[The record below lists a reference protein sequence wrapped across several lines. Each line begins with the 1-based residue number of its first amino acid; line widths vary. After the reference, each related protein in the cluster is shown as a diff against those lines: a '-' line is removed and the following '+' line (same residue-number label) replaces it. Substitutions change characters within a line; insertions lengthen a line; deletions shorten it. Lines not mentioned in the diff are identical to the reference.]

1 MQDEAPISDFHAPDV
16 HAIGAKHAQA
26 TEQAELLVIGAGEA
40 GLAAALE
47 AARAGLRV
55 TLVDENPLGAGLIG
69 MDVPLLFGNRWTA
82 AVQNQGRMLE
92 QILAASPGLEEAFEL
107 GVEVKLGTY
116 AWGAFVAG
124 PNLASLPEPVVG
136 LADETRSWLCSFR
149 RLIIAAGARDFVV
162 SFAGF
167 ETPGV
172 VGALGFAALVAKYGA
187 FNGRRLVILGTGDLA
202 VKTATLALDA
212 GLDVAAMVEV
222 RDAPQSDVS
231 LMVSR
236 GVEIITGHVILEAQG
251 RAEGVTAAILAPVSG
266 GEQRAVA
273 CDTIVL
279 AIGAVPVIDLADVAG
294 ARIAR
299 ADGAYV
305 VETAPPGVF
314 LAGDCAGLGAD
325 AAASGRAAAQAAL
338 RSLGHDVAVSHAPVT
353 PMAPMTDD
361 TDAYRMD
368 WMRALMATGGLDVPA
383 CTCEEVTR
391 RDLLTVQPPRYLA
404 APIAARD
411 LVSLAEDGPPSQD
424 QIKRLTRACM
434 GPCQARRCREQV
446 AMIMAIGTDR
456 PLSSI
461 ALAGYRAPVRPLPL
475 GVLAASEETAEMAE
489 GWNVWF
495 GIRTQ
500 WVPYADIGTEREIER
515 AGRMAHF

>member
-1 MQDEAPISDFHAPDV
+1 MEDEEVTSDFHA
-16 HAIGAKHAQA
+16 IGEKHTKA

-47 AARAGLRV
+47 AARAGVQV

-92 QILAASPGLEEAFEL
+92 QILSTNPGLEEAFEL

-124 PNLASLPEPVVG
+124 PNLRSLPEPVVG
-136 LADETRSWLCSFR
+136 LADETHSWLCGFK
-149 RLIIAAGARDFVV
+149 RLIIASGARDLVF
-162 SFAGF
+162 SFKGF

-172 VGALGFAALVAKYGA
+172 VGALGFASLVSNYAA
-187 FNGRRLVILGTGDLA
+187 FNGQRLVILGTGDLA
-202 VKTATLALDA
+202 VKTATIALDA
-212 GLDVAAMVEV
+212 GLEVAALVEV
-222 RDAPQSDVS
+222 RDTPQSDVS

-236 GVEIITGHVILEAQG
+236 GVEIITGHAILEARG
-251 RAEGVTAAILAPVSG
+251 NAEGVTAALLAPVAG
-266 GEQRAVA
+266 GEPRSVG

-279 AIGAVPVIDLADVAG
+279 AVGAVPVIDLADVAG
-294 ARIAR
+294 SKLTR
-299 ADGAYV
+299 ANGAYV
-305 VETAPPGVF
+305 PGTAPAGVF
-314 LAGDCAGLGAD
+314 FAGDCAGLGAD

-338 RSLGHDVAVSHAPVT
+338 QSLGHEVEVTAVPVST
-353 PMAPMTDD
+353 PTGD

-368 WMRALMATGGLDVPA
+368 WMRALITTGGLEVNA

-391 RDLLTVQPPRYLA
+391 RDLLTVQPPRYLD
-404 APIAARD
+404 APIAPRD
-411 LVSLAEDGPPSQD
+411 LATLSGDAPPSQD

-446 AMIMAIGTDR
+446 AMIMAIGSER
-456 PLSSI
+456 PLGSI

-475 GVLAASEETAEMAE
+475 GVLAASEETAEMVE

-500 WVPYADIGTEREIER
+500 WVPYADIGTERETER
-515 AGRMAHF
+515 LGRMMHF

>member
-1 MQDEAPISDFHAPDV
+1 
-16 HAIGAKHAQA
+16 
-26 TEQAELLVIGAGEA
+26 
-40 GLAAALE
+40 
-47 AARAGLRV
+47 
-55 TLVDENPLGAGLIG
+55 

-92 QILAASPGLEEAFEL
+92 QILATNPGLEEAFEL

-124 PNLASLPEPVVG
+124 PNLQSLPEPVVG
-136 LADETRSWLCSFR
+136 LADETRSWLCGFR
-149 RLIIAAGARDFVV
+149 RLIIASGARDLVV

-172 VGALGFAALVAKYGA
+172 VGALALGALVTKYDV
-187 FNGRRLVILGTGDLA
+187 FNGRRIVILGTGDLA
-202 VKTATLALDA
+202 VRTATLALDA
-212 GLDVAAMVEV
+212 GLEVAAMVEV

-236 GVEIITGHVILEAQG
+236 GVEIVTGHAILEARG
-251 RAEGVTAAILAPVSG
+251 HAEGVTAAVLAPVSG
-266 GEQRAVA
+266 GAPRVID
-273 CDTIVL
+273 CDTICL

-294 ARIAR
+294 AKITRR
-299 ADGAYV
+299 DGAYIPAA
-305 VETAPPGVF
+305 APPGVF
-314 LAGDCAGLGAD
+314 FAGDCAGLGSD
-325 AAASGRAAAQAAL
+325 AAASGRAAARAAL
-338 RSLGHDVAVSHAPVT
+338 RSLGHAVEETAAPVV
-353 PMAPMTDD
+353 APPAEDA
-361 TDAYRMD
+361 DAYRMD
-368 WMRALMATGGLDVPA
+368 WMRALMATGGLDVNA

-391 RDLLTVQPPRYLA
+391 RDLLTVQPPRYLE

-411 LVSLAEDGPPSQD
+411 LASLAADGPVNQD

-456 PLSSI
+456 PLGSV

-475 GVLAASEETAEMAE
+475 GVLAASEESAEMVE

-500 WVPYADIGTEREIER
+500 WVPYADIGTRLEAER

>member
-1 MQDEAPISDFHAPDV
+1 MEDEAPVSDFHA
-16 HAIGAKHAQA
+16 IGEKHTQA

-47 AARAGLRV
+47 AARAGVQV

-92 QILAASPGLEEAFEL
+92 QILATNPGLEEAFEL

-124 PNLASLPEPVVG
+124 PNLRSLPEPVVG
-136 LADETRSWLCSFR
+136 LADEARSWLCGFK
-149 RLIIAAGARDFVV
+149 RLIIASGARDLVF
-162 SFAGF
+162 SFKGF

-172 VGALGFAALVAKYGA
+172 VGALGFGSLVSKYAA
-187 FNGRRLVILGTGDLA
+187 FNGQRLVILGTGDLA
-202 VKTATLALDA
+202 VKTAAIALDA
-212 GLDVAAMVEV
+212 GLDVAALVEV
-222 RDAPQSDVS
+222 RDTPQSDVS

-236 GVEIITGHVILEAQG
+236 GVEIITGHAILEARG
-251 RAEGVTAAILAPVSG
+251 NAEGVTAAILSPVAG
-266 GEQRAVA
+266 GEPRAVG

-294 ARIAR
+294 ARIVR
-299 ADGAYV
+299 SDGAYV
-305 VETAPPGVF
+305 PEQAPAGVF
-314 LAGDCAGLGAD
+314 FAGDCAGLGED

-338 RSLGHDVAVSHAPVT
+338 RSLGHEVEVTAAPV
-353 PMAPMTDD
+353 PPPAADA
-361 TDAYRMD
+361 DAYRMD
-368 WMRALMATGGLDVPA
+368 WMRALMTTGGLEVNA

-391 RDLLTVQPPRYLA
+391 RDLLTVQPPRYLE

-411 LVSLAEDGPPSQD
+411 LSTLSGDAPPSQD

-446 AMIMAIGTDR
+446 AMIMAIGSER
-456 PLSSI
+456 PLGSI

-475 GVLAASEETAEMAE
+475 GVLAASEETAEMVE

-500 WVPYADIGTEREIER
+500 WVPYADIGTQREIER